1 MSTSHEP
8 AMADGLRE
16 RNAVP
21 LTDNTT
27 YATKQHVKAE
37 VEKEKSQ
44 KTFGRTPDGTST
56 CCPANCCHPG
66 PDECVRLPTE

>member
-21 LTDNTT
+21 LTDNAID
-27 YATKQHVKAE
+27 ATKQDIKAE

-44 KTFGRTPDGTST
+44 KTFGRTPDGTSR
-56 CCPANCCHPG
+56 CCPAIRCHP
-66 PDECVRLPTE
+66 E